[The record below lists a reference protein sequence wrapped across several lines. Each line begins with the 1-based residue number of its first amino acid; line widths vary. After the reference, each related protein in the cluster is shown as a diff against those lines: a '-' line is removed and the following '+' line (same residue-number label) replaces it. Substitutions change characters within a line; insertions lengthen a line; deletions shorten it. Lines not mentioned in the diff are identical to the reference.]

1 MANAHTESAAPTE
14 LNPLLYVFTQGSVR
28 AFGTLATLGFAGV
41 SCLKALVISL
51 NIHNNTAS
59 VVLCNGLLMHL
70 PCTNVRMSVCE
81 IVIA

>member
-1 MANAHTESAAPTE
+1 MSAAPTE
-14 LNPLLYVFTQGSVR
+14 LNPLLSVYTQGSVR

-70 PCTNVRMSVCE
+70 PCTNVRMSGCK